1 MNRPTMMV
9 GLTRDSIVPQKNH
22 EFVNLPVH
30 MLPML
35 RTNIQAR
42 LEDKDAEDG
51 DSTVT
56 VAGTLGIEIKEA

>member
-1 MNRPTMMV
+1 
-9 GLTRDSIVPQKNH
+9 
-22 EFVNLPVH
+22 